1 MKTKMHNGS
10 RLLSLLLA
18 VVLVFTL
25 TVPALAAEKPQ
36 DMNLRIA
43 VMSDLHYLSPD
54 MIADTEDFEHAFNS
68 DRKLLKESSSV
79 LHEMLER
86 VRADKPDILLV
97 SGDLTKDGEQEC
109 HAALAKQLQQLQQD
123 VPGLKI
129 YVINGNHD
137 IRNYNAKNFNTADGK
152 AVPATRTHPEDFKR
166 IYDFVY
172 SDPTVI
178 ATFTPAA
185 GNEAGSL
192 SYVARPVEGLTVIA
206 MDTCRYSSDNT
217 SNGDDEH
224 ETSGAISADLEK
236 WVIEQTAAAK
246 ARGDLVIGLEHHGLV
261 PHFDVEPTILPMYLV
276 NGYERIAQEYADAG
290 MSAVFTGHM
299 HAVDIAAMTTKAGN
313 TFYDIETGSALTY
326 PCPIRFVD
334 LRRSTVGG
342 ETNTYMSVSTK
353 THIGPINYTD
363 PATGVAYVID
373 DLTEYAR
380 EFGFSTAMLKTVAGD
395 FVKSFFGKYLP
406 NDTWPVTKI
415 IENIDKII
423 EDVASIPVAE
433 GNNLLDFANW
443 IYRCNLAGED
453 DGNYPAWVQSGID
466 QLKSGAL
473 LDQVLDIVAK
483 DAFGRGSVLF
493 TKFQGLFTKYL
504 KSQLNDLLVKIVV
517 SMSVDNNCPDDN
529 DKTILLEGSNAQVR
543 LLPVT
548 GSSAATTQAYVQGDT
563 ATVFLTSRQLR
574 AATGAQSGVA
584 VTVDATDPAVGTV
597 VLAGRSIANACDAGA
612 AALQV
617 KFRSGTVTLDARAL
631 AALDLHKDV
640 AVSLASGASLNAAQQ
655 RALGSQAAAA
665 TLANASVLVDGA
677 AASCPAGSVRAA
689 VAVNAAND
697 LTAWSLADDGSIS
710 AVGGVYDAGQ
720 QTYAFDVVNGV
731 TAIARFPFTD
741 VVAGTWYYGAAA
753 YAYNNGLFAGMTPT
767 TFAPNATMTR
777 AMLVSVLW
785 RLAGAP
791 APKAPNTFV
800 DVPDGAWYTDA
811 VTWAAENGV
820 VSGIGGS
827 RFDPSG
833 FVTREQTAEI
843 LYNYAH
849 SKGYDVSARA
859 DLTAFPD
866 AASVSGWAEEALSWA
881 NAAGLINGTVRDG
894 QTILDPQGRRKKSR
908 TQPATAIIGSG
919 RTYKGFLIK
928 SAAPAWAVSAQT
940 TRRQYRS

>member
-25 TVPALAAEKPQ
+25 TVPALAADKPQ

-79 LHEMLER
+79 LREMLER

-137 IRNYNAKNFNTADGK
+137 IRNYNAKNFNTPDGK
-152 AVPATRTHPEDFKR
+152 AVPATRTEPEDFKR

-178 ATFTPAA
+178 ATFTPAEGNKA
-185 GNEAGSL
+185 GGL

-261 PHFDVEPTILPMYLV
+261 PHFDVQPTILPMYLV

-380 EFGFSTAMLKTVAGD
+380 KFGFTTDMLKTVAGD

-415 IENIDKII
+415 VANIDQII
-423 EDVASIPVAE
+423 DDVAAVPIAE

-655 RALGSQAAAA
+655 RALGSQAATA

-689 VAVNAAND
+689 VAVNAADD

-710 AVGGVYDAGQ
+710 AVGGAYDAGQ

-785 RLAGAP
+785 RLAGEP

-866 AASVSGWAEEALSWA
+866 AGSVSGWAENALSWA

-894 QTILDPQGRRKKSR
+894 QTILDPQGSASR
-908 TQPATAIIGSG
+908 
-919 RTYKGFLIK
+919 
-928 SAAPAWAVSAQT
+928 AQVAMILMN
-940 TRRQYRS
+940 YVEHVVNA

>member
-43 VMSDLHYLSPD
+43 VMSDLHYFSPD
-54 MIADTEDFEHAFNS
+54 MIANTADFEHALNS
-68 DRKLLKESSSV
+68 DRKLLKESSAI
-79 LHEMLER
+79 LNEMLEQ

-123 VPGLKI
+123 IPGLKI

-152 AVPATRTHPEDFKR
+152 AVRATRTEPEDFKQ

-178 ATFTPAA
+178 ATFTPAEGNKA
-185 GNEAGSL
+185 GGL

-276 NGYERIAQEYADAG
+276 NDYERIAQEYADAG

-299 HAVDIAAMTTKAGN
+299 HAIDIAAMTTKAGN

-326 PCPIRFVD
+326 PCPVRFVD

-342 ETNTYMSVSTK
+342 ETSTYMSVSTK
-353 THIGPINYTD
+353 THVGPINYTD
-363 PATGVAYVID
+363 PTTGVAYVID

-380 EFGFSTAMLKTVAGD
+380 EFGFSTDMLKTVAGD

-415 IENIDKII
+415 VANIDQII
-423 EDVASIPVAE
+423 DDVAAVPIAD
-433 GNNLLDFANW
+433 GKDLLDFANW
-443 IYRCNLAGED
+443 IYQCNLAGED
-453 DGNYPAWVQSGID
+453 DGNYPAWVQSGVD

-655 RALGSQAAAA
+655 RALGSQAATA

-677 AASCPAGSVRAA
+677 AASCPVGSVRAA
-689 VAVNAAND
+689 VAVNAADD

-710 AVGGVYDAGQ
+710 AVGGAYDAGQ

-785 RLAGAP
+785 RLAGEP

-866 AASVSGWAEEALSWA
+866 AASVSGWAKNALSWA

-894 QTILDPQGRRKKSR
+894 QTILDPQGSASR
-908 TQPATAIIGSG
+908 
-919 RTYKGFLIK
+919 
-928 SAAPAWAVSAQT
+928 AQVAMILMN
-940 TRRQYRS
+940 YVEHVVNA

>member
-1 MKTKMHNGS
+1 MKTRMHNGS

-25 TVPALAAEKPQ
+25 TVPALAADKPQ

-54 MIADTEDFEHAFNS
+54 MIADTADFEHALNS
-68 DRKLLKESSSV
+68 DRKLLKESSAI
-79 LHEMLER
+79 LYEKFEQ

-152 AVPATRTHPEDFKR
+152 AVPATRTEPEDFKR

-172 SDPTVI
+172 SDPTVL
-178 ATFTPAA
+178 ATFTPAEGNKA
-185 GNEAGSL
+185 GGL

-236 WVIEQTAAAK
+236 WVIEQTTAAK

-261 PHFDVEPTILPMYLV
+261 PHFDVQPTILPMYLV

-290 MSAVFTGHM
+290 MSVVFTGHM

-326 PCPIRFVD
+326 PCPVRFVD

-353 THIGPINYTD
+353 THIGPIHYTD

-380 EFGFSTAMLKTVAGD
+380 EFGFTTAMLKTVAGD

-415 IENIDKII
+415 VANIDQII
-423 EDVASIPVAE
+423 DDVAAVPIAE

-548 GSSAATTQAYVQGDT
+548 GSNAATTQAYVQGDT

-689 VAVNAAND
+689 VAVNAADD
-697 LTAWSLADDGSIS
+697 LTAWSLVDDGSIS
-710 AVGGVYDAGQ
+710 AVSGAYDAGQ

-894 QTILDPQGRRKKSR
+894 QTILDPQGSASR
-908 TQPATAIIGSG
+908 
-919 RTYKGFLIK
+919 
-928 SAAPAWAVSAQT
+928 AQVAMILMN
-940 TRRQYRS
+940 YVEHVVNA

>member
-152 AVPATRTHPEDFKR
+152 AVPATRTEPEDFKR

-172 SDPTVI
+172 SDPTVL
-178 ATFTPAA
+178 ATFTPAEGNKA
-185 GNEAGSL
+185 GGL

-261 PHFDVEPTILPMYLV
+261 PHFDVQPTILPMYLV

-290 MSAVFTGHM
+290 MSVVFTGHM

-326 PCPIRFVD
+326 PCPVRFVD

-353 THIGPINYTD
+353 THIGPIHYTD

-380 EFGFSTAMLKTVAGD
+380 EFGFTTAMLKTVAGD

-415 IENIDKII
+415 IANIDQII
-423 EDVASIPVAE
+423 DDVAAIPIAE

-453 DGNYPAWVQSGID
+453 DGNYPAWVQSGVD

-689 VAVNAAND
+689 VAVNAADD

-710 AVGGVYDAGQ
+710 AVGGAYDAGQ

-894 QTILDPQGRRKKSR
+894 QTILDPQGSASR
-908 TQPATAIIGSG
+908 
-919 RTYKGFLIK
+919 
-928 SAAPAWAVSAQT
+928 AQVAMILMN
-940 TRRQYRS
+940 YVEHVVNA

>member
-137 IRNYNAKNFNTADGK
+137 IRNYNAKNFNTPDGK

-276 NGYERIAQEYADAG
+276 NDYERIAQEYADAG
-290 MSAVFTGHM
+290 MSVVFTGHM
-299 HAVDIAAMTTKAGN
+299 HAIDIAAMTTKAGN

-380 EFGFSTAMLKTVAGD
+380 KFGFSTAMLKTVAGD
-395 FVKSFFGKYLP
+395 FIKSFFGKYLP

-415 IENIDKII
+415 VANIDQII
-423 EDVASIPVAE
+423 DDVAAVPIAD
-433 GNNLLDFANW
+433 GKDLLDFANW
-443 IYRCNLAGED
+443 IYQCNLAGED
-453 DGNYPAWVQSGID
+453 DGNYPAWVQSGVD

-655 RALGSQAAAA
+655 RALGSQAATA

-689 VAVNAAND
+689 VAVNAADD

-710 AVGGVYDAGQ
+710 AVGGAYDAGQ

-785 RLAGAP
+785 RLAGEP

-866 AASVSGWAEEALSWA
+866 AGSVSGWAEEALSWA

-894 QTILDPQGRRKKSR
+894 QTILDPQGSASR
-908 TQPATAIIGSG
+908 
-919 RTYKGFLIK
+919 
-928 SAAPAWAVSAQT
+928 AQVAMILMN
-940 TRRQYRS
+940 YVEHVVNA

>member
-123 VPGLKI
+123 IPGLKI

-137 IRNYNAKNFNTADGK
+137 IRNYNAKNFNTPDGK

-185 GNEAGSL
+185 GNEAGGL
-192 SYVARPVEGLTVIA
+192 SYVARPVEGLTIIA
-206 MDTCRYSSDNT
+206 MDTCRYSKENT
-217 SNGDDEH
+217 SNGTDEH

-246 ARGDLVIGLEHHGLV
+246 ARGDLVVGLEHHGLV

-290 MSAVFTGHM
+290 MSVVFTGHM

-353 THIGPINYTD
+353 THAGPINYTD
-363 PATGVAYVID
+363 PTTGTAHVID

-380 EFGFSTAMLKTVAGD
+380 EFGFSTDMLKTVAGD

-415 IENIDKII
+415 VANIDQII
-423 EDVASIPVAE
+423 DDVAAVPIAD
-433 GNNLLDFANW
+433 GKDLLDFANW
-443 IYRCNLAGED
+443 IYQCNLAGED
-453 DGNYPAWVQSGID
+453 DGNYPAWVQSGVD

-631 AALDLHKDV
+631 AALDLHRDV

-689 VAVNAAND
+689 VAVNAADD

-710 AVGGVYDAGQ
+710 AVSGAYDAGQ

-894 QTILDPQGRRKKSR
+894 QTILDPQGSASR
-908 TQPATAIIGSG
+908 
-919 RTYKGFLIK
+919 
-928 SAAPAWAVSAQT
+928 AQVAMILMN
-940 TRRQYRS
+940 YVEHVVNA

>member
-79 LHEMLER
+79 LREMLER

-123 VPGLKI
+123 IPGLKI

-137 IRNYNAKNFNTADGK
+137 IRNYNAKNFNTPDGK

-192 SYVARPVEGLTVIA
+192 SYVARPVEGLTIVA
-206 MDTCRYSSDNT
+206 MDTCRYSKENT
-217 SNGDDEH
+217 SNGTDEH

-380 EFGFSTAMLKTVAGD
+380 EFGFTTAMLKTVAGD
-395 FVKSFFGKYLP
+395 FIKSFFGKYLP

-415 IENIDKII
+415 VANIDQII
-423 EDVASIPVAE
+423 DDVAAVPIAE

-453 DGNYPAWVQSGID
+453 DGNYPAWVQSGMD
-466 QLKSGAL
+466 QLRSGAL

-689 VAVNAAND
+689 VAVNAADD
-697 LTAWSLADDGSIS
+697 LTAWSLADDGSVS
-710 AVGGVYDAGQ
+710 AVGGTYDAGQ

-894 QTILDPQGRRKKSR
+894 QTILDPQGSASR
-908 TQPATAIIGSG
+908 
-919 RTYKGFLIK
+919 
-928 SAAPAWAVSAQT
+928 AQVAMILMN
-940 TRRQYRS
+940 YVEHVVNA

>member
-18 VVLVFTL
+18 VVLVLTL

-79 LHEMLER
+79 LREMLER

-123 VPGLKI
+123 IPGLKI

-137 IRNYNAKNFNTADGK
+137 IRNYNAKNFNTPDGK

-192 SYVARPVEGLTVIA
+192 SYVARPVEGLTIVA
-206 MDTCRYSSDNT
+206 MDTCRYSKENT
-217 SNGDDEH
+217 SNGTDEH

-415 IENIDKII
+415 VANIDQII
-423 EDVASIPVAE
+423 DDVAAVPIAE

-453 DGNYPAWVQSGID
+453 DGNYPAWVQSGMD
-466 QLKSGAL
+466 QLRSGAL

-483 DAFGRGSVLF
+483 DAFGRSSVLF

-504 KSQLNDLLVKIVV
+504 KGQLNDLLVKIVV

-574 AATGAQSGVA
+574 TATGAQSGVA

-665 TLANASVLVDGA
+665 TLANTSVLVDGA

-689 VAVNAAND
+689 VAVNAADD

-710 AVGGVYDAGQ
+710 AVSGAYDAGQ

-894 QTILDPQGRRKKSR
+894 QTILDPQGSASR
-908 TQPATAIIGSG
+908 
-919 RTYKGFLIK
+919 
-928 SAAPAWAVSAQT
+928 AQVAMILMN
-940 TRRQYRS
+940 YVEHVVNA

>member
-1 MKTKMHNGS
+1 MNHSKRIGS

-18 VVLVFTL
+18 VALVLAL
-25 TVPALAAEKPQ
+25 SVPAFAAQ
-36 DMNLRIA
+36 DSRSGADTGTLKIA
-43 VMSDLHYLSPD
+43 VMSDDHYLSPS
-54 MIADTEDFEHAFNS
+54 MIRDTADYTTALNS
-68 DRKLLKESSSV
+68 DRKMFAESDAI
-79 LHEMLER
+79 LRTMLDA
-86 VRADKPDILLV
+86 VRQDKPDVLLI

-109 HAALAKQLQQLQQD
+109 HKALAKALQQLQRD
-123 VPGLKI
+123 VPGLKV

-137 IRNYNAKNFNTADGK
+137 IRNADALNFNTADGK
-152 AVPATRTHPEDFKR
+152 AVPATRTEPEDFKR
-166 IYDFVY
+166 IYDFIY

-178 ATFTPAA
+178 ATYTPPA
-185 GNEAGSL
+185 GKEAGGL
-192 SYVARPVEGLTVIA
+192 SYVARPADGYTLIA
-206 MDTCRYSSDNT
+206 IDTGRYSADNT
-217 SNGDDEH
+217 SNGKNEH
-224 ETSGAISADLEK
+224 ETSGAISADLEQ
-236 WVIEQTAAAK
+236 WVIAQIKAAK
-246 ARGDLVIGLEHHGLV
+246 ARGDVVLGMQHHGLIA
-261 PHFDVEPTILPMYLV
+261 HFDVQPTILPMYLV
-276 NGYERIAQEYADAG
+276 NNYERLTQEYADAG
-290 MSAVFTGHM
+290 MSVMFTGHS
-299 HAVDIAAMTTKAGN
+299 HAVDIASATTAAGN
-313 TFYDIETGSALTY
+313 TIYDIETGSGLTY
-326 PCPIRFVD
+326 PSPLRFVE
-334 LRRSTVGG
+334 LRRSADATV
-342 ETNTYMSVSTK
+342 VSTGVR
-353 THIGPINYTD
+353 THFGPIHYTD
-363 PATGVAYVID
+363 PLTGTAKTID
-373 DLTEYAR
+373 DLTEYGRAH
-380 EFGFSTAMLKTVAGD
+380 GFTTDMLKTVAGS
-395 FVKSFFGKYLP
+395 FVKSFFGKFLP

-415 IENIDKII
+415 IANIDQII
-423 EDVASIPVAE
+423 DDVAAVPIAD

-443 IYRCNLAGED
+443 IYQCNLAGED
-453 DGNYPAWVQSGID
+453 DGNYPAWVQSGVD

-473 LDQVLDIVAK
+473 LDQVLDIVAR
-483 DAFGRGSVLF
+483 DTFGCGSVLF
-493 TKFQGLFTKYL
+493 TKFQGLFTRYL

-517 SMSVDNNCPDDN
+517 SMSVDNNCADDN
-529 DKTILLEGSNAQVR
+529 DMTFLIANSGDAQIR
-543 LLPVT
+543 LLPVS
-548 GSSAATTQAYVQGDT
+548 GSSAATTQAYVQGST

-574 AATGAQSGVA
+574 AATDAQFDA
-584 VTVDATDPAVGTV
+584 TVTINATDPAADTV
-597 VLAGRSIANACDAGA
+597 ILSGRSIINARNAGV

-640 AVSLASGASLNAAQQ
+640 AVSLTGASLNAAQQ
-655 RALGSQAAAA
+655 RALGTQAGSAV
-665 TLANASVLVDGA
+665 LANASVLVDGA

-689 VAVNAAND
+689 VAVNAADD

-710 AVGGVYDAGQ
+710 AVGGAYDAGQ

-785 RLAGAP
+785 RLAGEP

-859 DLTAFPD
+859 DLTVFPD
-866 AASVSGWAEEALSWA
+866 AGSVSGWAEKALSWA

-894 QTILDPQGRRKKSR
+894 QTILDPQGSASR
-908 TQPATAIIGSG
+908 
-919 RTYKGFLIK
+919 
-928 SAAPAWAVSAQT
+928 AQVAMILMN
-940 TRRQYRS
+940 YVEHVVNA

>member
-123 VPGLKI
+123 IPGLKI

-137 IRNYNAKNFNTADGK
+137 IRNYNAKNFNTPDGK

-290 MSAVFTGHM
+290 MSVVFTGHM

-353 THIGPINYTD
+353 THIGPIHYTD

-380 EFGFSTAMLKTVAGD
+380 EFGFTTAMLKTVAGD

-415 IENIDKII
+415 IANIDQII
-423 EDVASIPVAE
+423 DDVAAVPIAE

-866 AASVSGWAEEALSWA
+866 AGSVSGWAEEALSWA

-894 QTILDPQGRRKKSR
+894 QTILDPQGSASR
-908 TQPATAIIGSG
+908 
-919 RTYKGFLIK
+919 
-928 SAAPAWAVSAQT
+928 AQVAMILMN
-940 TRRQYRS
+940 YVEHVVNA

>member
-68 DRKLLKESSSV
+68 DRKLLKESSSI
-79 LHEMLER
+79 LREMLER

-123 VPGLKI
+123 FPGLKI

-152 AVPATRTHPEDFKR
+152 AVPATRTEPEDFKQ

-178 ATFTPAA
+178 ATFTPAEGNKA
-185 GNEAGSL
+185 GGL

-261 PHFDVEPTILPMYLV
+261 PHFDVQPTILPMYLV

-290 MSAVFTGHM
+290 MSVVFTGHM
-299 HAVDIAAMTTKAGN
+299 HAVDIAAMTTDAGN
-313 TFYDIETGSALTY
+313 TLYDIETGSALTY

-342 ETNTYMSVSTK
+342 ETSTYMSVSTK
-353 THIGPINYTD
+353 THIGPIHYTD

-380 EFGFSTAMLKTVAGD
+380 EFGFTTDMLKTVAGD

-415 IENIDKII
+415 IANIDQII
-423 EDVASIPVAE
+423 DDVAAVPIAE

-453 DGNYPAWVQSGID
+453 DGNYPAWVQSGVD

-689 VAVNAAND
+689 VAVNAADD

-710 AVGGVYDAGQ
+710 AVGGAYDAGQ

-741 VVAGTWYYGAAA
+741 VAAGTWYYGAAA

-866 AASVSGWAEEALSWA
+866 AASVSGWAEKALSWA

-894 QTILDPQGRRKKSR
+894 QTILDPQGSASR
-908 TQPATAIIGSG
+908 
-919 RTYKGFLIK
+919 
-928 SAAPAWAVSAQT
+928 AQVAMILMN
-940 TRRQYRS
+940 YVEHVVNA

>member
-79 LHEMLER
+79 LREMLER

-123 VPGLKI
+123 IPGLKI

-137 IRNYNAKNFNTADGK
+137 IRNYNAKNFNTPDGK

-192 SYVARPVEGLTVIA
+192 SYVARPVEGLTIVA
-206 MDTCRYSSDNT
+206 MDTCRYSKENT
-217 SNGDDEH
+217 SNGTDEH

-415 IENIDKII
+415 IANIDQII
-423 EDVASIPVAE
+423 DDVAAVPIAE

-453 DGNYPAWVQSGID
+453 DGNYPAWVQSGMD
-466 QLKSGAL
+466 QLRSGAL

-483 DAFGRGSVLF
+483 DAFGRSSVLF

-548 GSSAATTQAYVQGDT
+548 GSNAATTQAYVQGDT

-689 VAVNAAND
+689 VAVNAADD

-710 AVGGVYDAGQ
+710 AVGGAYDAGQ

-894 QTILDPQGRRKKSR
+894 QTILDPQGSASR
-908 TQPATAIIGSG
+908 
-919 RTYKGFLIK
+919 
-928 SAAPAWAVSAQT
+928 AQVAMILMN
-940 TRRQYRS
+940 YVEHVVNA

>member
-152 AVPATRTHPEDFKR
+152 AVPATRTEPEDFKR

-172 SDPTVI
+172 SDPTVL
-178 ATFTPAA
+178 ATFTPAEGNKA
-185 GNEAGSL
+185 GGL
-192 SYVARPVEGLTVIA
+192 SYVAQPVEGLTVIA

-261 PHFDVEPTILPMYLV
+261 PHFDVQPTILPMYLV

-290 MSAVFTGHM
+290 MSVVFTGHM

-326 PCPIRFVD
+326 PCPVRFVD

-353 THIGPINYTD
+353 THIGPIHYTD

-380 EFGFSTAMLKTVAGD
+380 EFGFTTAMLKTVAGD
-395 FVKSFFGKYLP
+395 FIKSFFGKYLP

-415 IENIDKII
+415 VANIDQII
-423 EDVASIPVAE
+423 DDVAAVPIAE

-597 VLAGRSIANACDAGA
+597 ILAGRSIANACDAGA

-689 VAVNAAND
+689 VAVNAADD

-710 AVGGVYDAGQ
+710 AVGGAYDAGQ

-833 FVTREQTAEI
+833 YVTREQTAEI

-866 AASVSGWAEEALSWA
+866 AGSVSGWAEEALSWA

-894 QTILDPQGRRKKSR
+894 QTILDPQGSASR
-908 TQPATAIIGSG
+908 
-919 RTYKGFLIK
+919 
-928 SAAPAWAVSAQT
+928 AQVAMILMN
-940 TRRQYRS
+940 YVEHVVNA

>member
-152 AVPATRTHPEDFKR
+152 AVPATRTEPEDFKR

-172 SDPTVI
+172 SDPTVL
-178 ATFTPAA
+178 ATFTPAEGNKA
-185 GNEAGSL
+185 GGL

-261 PHFDVEPTILPMYLV
+261 PHFDVQPTILPMYLV

-290 MSAVFTGHM
+290 MSVVFTGHM

-326 PCPIRFVD
+326 PCPVRFVD

-353 THIGPINYTD
+353 THIGPIHYTD

-380 EFGFSTAMLKTVAGD
+380 EFGFTTAMLKTVAGD

-415 IENIDKII
+415 VANIDQII
-423 EDVASIPVAE
+423 DDVAAVPIAE

-548 GSSAATTQAYVQGDT
+548 GSNAATTQAYVQGDT

-574 AATGAQSGVA
+574 ATTGAQSGVA

-655 RALGSQAAAA
+655 RALGSQVAAA
-665 TLANASVLVDGA
+665 TLARASVTVDGA

-689 VAVNAAND
+689 VAVNAADD

-710 AVGGVYDAGQ
+710 AVGGAYDAGQ

-894 QTILDPQGRRKKSR
+894 QTILDPQGSASR
-908 TQPATAIIGSG
+908 
-919 RTYKGFLIK
+919 
-928 SAAPAWAVSAQT
+928 AQVAMILMN
-940 TRRQYRS
+940 YVEHVVNA

>member
-152 AVPATRTHPEDFKR
+152 AVPATRTEPEDFKQ

-178 ATFTPAA
+178 ATFTPAEGNKA
-185 GNEAGSL
+185 GGL
-192 SYVARPVEGLTVIA
+192 SYVARPVEGLTIVA
-206 MDTCRYSSDNT
+206 MDTCRYSKENT
-217 SNGDDEH
+217 SNGTDEH

-453 DGNYPAWVQSGID
+453 DGNYPAWVQSGMD
-466 QLKSGAL
+466 QLRSGAL

-483 DAFGRGSVLF
+483 DAFGRGSVLL

-597 VLAGRSIANACDAGA
+597 VLAGRSIANAREAGVA
-612 AALQV
+612 TLQV
-617 KFRSGTVTLDARAL
+617 KFKSGTVALNASAL

-655 RALGSQAAAA
+655 RALGSQAATA

-689 VAVNAAND
+689 VAVNAADD

-710 AVGGVYDAGQ
+710 AVGGTYDAGQ

-894 QTILDPQGRRKKSR
+894 QTILDPQGSASR
-908 TQPATAIIGSG
+908 
-919 RTYKGFLIK
+919 
-928 SAAPAWAVSAQT
+928 AQVAMILMN
-940 TRRQYRS
+940 YVEHVVNA

>member
-152 AVPATRTHPEDFKR
+152 AVPATRTEPEDFKQ

-178 ATFTPAA
+178 ATFTPAEGNKA
-185 GNEAGSL
+185 GGL

-261 PHFDVEPTILPMYLV
+261 PHFDVQPTILPMYLV

-290 MSAVFTGHM
+290 MSVVFTGHM

-326 PCPIRFVD
+326 PCPVRFVD

-353 THIGPINYTD
+353 THIGPIHYTD

-380 EFGFSTAMLKTVAGD
+380 EFGFTTDMLKTVAGD

-415 IENIDKII
+415 IANIDQII
-423 EDVASIPVAE
+423 DDVAAVPIAE

-473 LDQVLDIVAK
+473 LDQVLDIVAR

-655 RALGSQAAAA
+655 RALGTQAATA

-689 VAVNAAND
+689 VAVNAADD

-710 AVGGVYDAGQ
+710 AVGGAYDAGQ

-866 AASVSGWAEEALSWA
+866 AGSVSGWAEKALSWA

-894 QTILDPQGRRKKSR
+894 QTILDPQGSASR
-908 TQPATAIIGSG
+908 
-919 RTYKGFLIK
+919 
-928 SAAPAWAVSAQT
+928 AQVAMILMN
-940 TRRQYRS
+940 YVEHVVNA

>member
-1 MKTKMHNGS
+1 MNHSKRIGS

-18 VVLVFTL
+18 VALVLAL
-25 TVPALAAEKPQ
+25 SVPAFAAQ
-36 DMNLRIA
+36 DSHSGADTGTLKIA
-43 VMSDLHYLSPD
+43 VMSDDHYLSPS
-54 MIADTEDFEHAFNS
+54 MIRDTADYTTALNS
-68 DRKLLKESSSV
+68 DRKMFAESDAI
-79 LHEMLER
+79 LRTMLDA
-86 VRADKPDILLV
+86 VRQDKPDVLLI

-109 HAALAKQLQQLQQD
+109 HKALAKALQQLQRD
-123 VPGLKI
+123 VPGLKV

-137 IRNYNAKNFNTADGK
+137 IRNADALNFNTADGK
-152 AVPATRTHPEDFKR
+152 AVPATRTDPEDFKR
-166 IYDFVY
+166 IYDFIY

-178 ATFTPAA
+178 ATYTPPA
-185 GNEAGSL
+185 GKEAGGL
-192 SYVARPVEGLTVIA
+192 SYVARPADGYTLVVI
-206 MDTCRYSSDNT
+206 DTGRYSSDNT
-217 SNGDDEH
+217 STGKNEH
-224 ETSGAISADLEK
+224 ETSGAISADLEQ
-236 WVIEQTAAAK
+236 WVIDQIKAAK
-246 ARGDLVIGLEHHGLV
+246 ARGDVVLGMQHHGLV
-261 PHFDVEPTILPMYLV
+261 AHFDVQPTILPMYLV
-276 NGYERIAQEYADAG
+276 NDYERLSQEYADAG
-290 MSAVFTGHM
+290 MSVMFTGHS
-299 HAVDIAAMTTKAGN
+299 HAVDIASATTVAGN
-313 TFYDIETGSALTY
+313 TIYDIETGSGLTY
-326 PCPIRFVD
+326 PSPLRFVE
-334 LRRSTVGG
+334 LGRSADATV
-342 ETNTYMSVSTK
+342 VSTGVR
-353 THIGPINYTD
+353 THFGPIHYTD
-363 PATGVAYVID
+363 PLTGTAKTID
-373 DLTEYAR
+373 DLTEYGRAH
-380 EFGFSTAMLKTVAGD
+380 GFTTDMLKTVAGS
-395 FVKSFFGKYLP
+395 FVKSFFGKFLP

-415 IENIDKII
+415 IANIDQII
-423 EDVASIPVAE
+423 DDVAAVPIAE

-443 IYRCNLAGED
+443 IYQCNLAGED
-453 DGNYPAWVQSGID
+453 DGNYPAWVQSGVD

-473 LDQVLDIVAK
+473 LDQVLDIVAR
-483 DAFGRGSVLF
+483 DTFGCGSVLF
-493 TKFQGLFTKYL
+493 TKFQGLFTRYL

-517 SMSVDNNCPDDN
+517 SMSVDNNCADDN
-529 DKTILLEGSNAQVR
+529 DMTFLIANSGDAQIR
-543 LLPVT
+543 LLPVS
-548 GSSAATTQAYVQGDT
+548 GSSAATTQAYVQGST

-574 AATGAQSGVA
+574 AATDAQFDA
-584 VTVDATDPAVGTV
+584 TVTINATDPAADTV
-597 VLAGRSIANACDAGA
+597 ILSGRSIINARNAGV

-640 AVSLASGASLNAAQQ
+640 AVSLTGASLNAAQQ
-655 RALGSQAAAA
+655 RALGTQAGSAV
-665 TLANASVLVDGA
+665 LANASVLVDGA

-689 VAVNAAND
+689 VAVNAADD

-710 AVGGVYDAGQ
+710 TVGGAYDAGQ

-866 AASVSGWAEEALSWA
+866 AGSVSGWAENALSWA

-894 QTILDPQGRRKKSR
+894 QTILDPQGSASR
-908 TQPATAIIGSG
+908 
-919 RTYKGFLIK
+919 
-928 SAAPAWAVSAQT
+928 AQVAMILMN
-940 TRRQYRS
+940 YVEHVVNA

>member
-137 IRNYNAKNFNTADGK
+137 IRNADALNFNTADGK
-152 AVPATRTHPEDFKR
+152 AVPATRTDPEDFKR
-166 IYDFVY
+166 IYDFIY

-178 ATFTPAA
+178 ATFTPAEGNKA
-185 GNEAGSL
+185 GGL
-192 SYVARPVEGLTVIA
+192 SYVARPVEGLTIIA

-261 PHFDVEPTILPMYLV
+261 PHFDVQPTILPMYLV
-276 NGYERIAQEYADAG
+276 NDYERLSQEYADAG
-290 MSAVFTGHM
+290 MSVMFTGHS
-299 HAVDIAAMTTKAGN
+299 HAVDIASATTVAGN
-313 TFYDIETGSALTY
+313 TIYDIETGSGLTY
-326 PCPIRFVD
+326 PSPLRFVE
-334 LRRSTVGG
+334 LRRSADATV
-342 ETNTYMSVSTK
+342 VSTGVR
-353 THIGPINYTD
+353 THFGPIHYTD
-363 PATGVAYVID
+363 PLTGTAKTID
-373 DLTEYAR
+373 DLTEYGRAH
-380 EFGFSTAMLKTVAGD
+380 GFTTDMLKTVAGS
-395 FVKSFFGKYLP
+395 FVKSFFGKFLP

-415 IENIDKII
+415 IANIDQII
-423 EDVASIPVAE
+423 DDVAAVPIAE

-443 IYRCNLAGED
+443 IYQCNLAGED
-453 DGNYPAWVQSGID
+453 DGNYPAWVQSGVD

-493 TKFQGLFTKYL
+493 TKFQGLFTRYL

-548 GSSAATTQAYVQGDT
+548 GSNAATTQAYVQGDT

-640 AVSLASGASLNAAQQ
+640 AVSLTGASLNAAQQ
-655 RALGSQAAAA
+655 RALGTQAGSAV
-665 TLANASVLVDGA
+665 LANASVLVDGA

-689 VAVNAAND
+689 VAVNAADD

-710 AVGGVYDAGQ
+710 AVSGAYDAGQ

-785 RLAGAP
+785 RLAGEP

-866 AASVSGWAEEALSWA
+866 AGSVSGWAEEALAWA

-894 QTILDPQGRRKKSR
+894 QTILDPQGSASR
-908 TQPATAIIGSG
+908 
-919 RTYKGFLIK
+919 
-928 SAAPAWAVSAQT
+928 AQVAMILMN
-940 TRRQYRS
+940 YVEHVVNA

>member
-1 MKTKMHNGS
+1 MNHSKRIGS

-18 VVLVFTL
+18 VALVLAL
-25 TVPALAAEKPQ
+25 SVPAFAAQ
-36 DMNLRIA
+36 DSHSGADTGTLKIA
-43 VMSDLHYLSPD
+43 VMSDDHYLSPS
-54 MIADTEDFEHAFNS
+54 MIRDTADYTTALNS
-68 DRKLLKESSSV
+68 DRKMFAESDAI
-79 LHEMLER
+79 LRTMLDA
-86 VRADKPDILLV
+86 VRQDKPDVLLI

-109 HAALAKQLQQLQQD
+109 HKALAKALQQLQRD
-123 VPGLKI
+123 VPGLKV

-137 IRNYNAKNFNTADGK
+137 IRNADALNFNTADGK
-152 AVPATRTHPEDFKR
+152 AVPATRTDPEDFKR
-166 IYDFVY
+166 IYDFIY

-178 ATFTPAA
+178 ATYTPPA
-185 GNEAGSL
+185 GKEAGGL
-192 SYVARPVEGLTVIA
+192 SYVARPADGYTLVVI
-206 MDTCRYSSDNT
+206 DTGRYSSDNT
-217 SNGDDEH
+217 STGKNEH
-224 ETSGAISADLEK
+224 ETSGAISADLEQ

-246 ARGDLVIGLEHHGLV
+246 ARGDVVLGMQHHGLV
-261 PHFDVEPTILPMYLV
+261 AHFDVQPTILPMYLV
-276 NGYERIAQEYADAG
+276 NDYERLSQEYADAG
-290 MSAVFTGHM
+290 MSVMFTGHS
-299 HAVDIAAMTTKAGN
+299 HAVDIASATTVAGN
-313 TFYDIETGSALTY
+313 TIYDIETGSGLTY
-326 PCPIRFVD
+326 PSPLRFVE
-334 LRRSTVGG
+334 LRRSADATV
-342 ETNTYMSVSTK
+342 VSTGVR
-353 THIGPINYTD
+353 THFGPIHYTD
-363 PATGVAYVID
+363 PLTGTAKTID
-373 DLTEYAR
+373 DLTEYGRAH
-380 EFGFSTAMLKTVAGD
+380 GFTTDMLKTVAGS
-395 FVKSFFGKYLP
+395 FVKSFFGKFLP

-415 IENIDKII
+415 IANIDQII
-423 EDVASIPVAE
+423 DDVAAVPIAE

-443 IYRCNLAGED
+443 IYQCNLAGED
-453 DGNYPAWVQSGID
+453 DGNYPAWVQSGVD

-473 LDQVLDIVAK
+473 LDQVLDIVAR
-483 DAFGRGSVLF
+483 DTFGCGSVLF
-493 TKFQGLFTKYL
+493 TKFQGLFTRYL

-517 SMSVDNNCPDDN
+517 SMSVDNNCADDN
-529 DKTILLEGSNAQVR
+529 DMTFLIANSGDAQIR
-543 LLPVT
+543 LLPVS
-548 GSSAATTQAYVQGDT
+548 GSSAATTQAYVQGST

-574 AATGAQSGVA
+574 AATDAQFDA
-584 VTVDATDPAVGTV
+584 TVTINATDPAADTV
-597 VLAGRSIANACDAGA
+597 ILSGRSIINARNAGV

-655 RALGSQAAAA
+655 RALGSQAATA

-689 VAVNAAND
+689 VAVNAADD

-710 AVGGVYDAGQ
+710 AVGGAYDAGQ

-785 RLAGAP
+785 RLAGEP

-894 QTILDPQGRRKKSR
+894 QTILDPQGSASR
-908 TQPATAIIGSG
+908 
-919 RTYKGFLIK
+919 
-928 SAAPAWAVSAQT
+928 AQVAMILMN
-940 TRRQYRS
+940 YVEHVVNA

>member
-152 AVPATRTHPEDFKR
+152 AVPATRTEPEDFKR

-172 SDPTVI
+172 SDPTVL
-178 ATFTPAA
+178 ATFTPAEGNKA
-185 GNEAGSL
+185 GGL

-261 PHFDVEPTILPMYLV
+261 PHFDVQPTILPMYLV

-290 MSAVFTGHM
+290 MSVVFTGHM

-326 PCPIRFVD
+326 PCPVRFVD

-353 THIGPINYTD
+353 THIGPIHYTD

-380 EFGFSTAMLKTVAGD
+380 EFGFTTAMLKTVAGD

-415 IENIDKII
+415 VANIDQII
-423 EDVASIPVAE
+423 DDVAAVPIAE

-631 AALDLHKDV
+631 AALDLHRDV

-689 VAVNAAND
+689 VAVNAADD

-710 AVGGVYDAGQ
+710 AVGGAYDAGQ

-866 AASVSGWAEEALSWA
+866 AGSVSGWAEEALSWA

-894 QTILDPQGRRKKSR
+894 QTILDPQGSASR
-908 TQPATAIIGSG
+908 
-919 RTYKGFLIK
+919 
-928 SAAPAWAVSAQT
+928 AQVAMILMN
-940 TRRQYRS
+940 YVEHVVNA

>member
-152 AVPATRTHPEDFKR
+152 AVPATRTEPEDFKQ

-178 ATFTPAA
+178 ATFTPAEGNKA
-185 GNEAGSL
+185 GGL

-261 PHFDVEPTILPMYLV
+261 PHFDVQPTILPMYLV

-290 MSAVFTGHM
+290 MSVVFTGHM

-326 PCPIRFVD
+326 PCPVRFVD

-353 THIGPINYTD
+353 THIGPIHYTD

-380 EFGFSTAMLKTVAGD
+380 EFGFTTAMLKTVAGD

-415 IENIDKII
+415 IANIDQII
-423 EDVASIPVAE
+423 DDVAAIPIAE

-677 AASCPAGSVRAA
+677 AASCPADSVRAA
-689 VAVNAAND
+689 VAVNAADD

-710 AVGGVYDAGQ
+710 AVGGAYDAGQ

-866 AASVSGWAEEALSWA
+866 AGSVSGWAEEALSWA

-894 QTILDPQGRRKKSR
+894 QTILDPQGSASR
-908 TQPATAIIGSG
+908 
-919 RTYKGFLIK
+919 
-928 SAAPAWAVSAQT
+928 AQVAMILMN
-940 TRRQYRS
+940 YVEHVVNA

>member
-152 AVPATRTHPEDFKR
+152 AVPATRTEPEDFKR

-172 SDPTVI
+172 SDPTVL
-178 ATFTPAA
+178 ATFTPAEGNKA
-185 GNEAGSL
+185 GGL

-261 PHFDVEPTILPMYLV
+261 PHFDVQPTILPMYLV

-290 MSAVFTGHM
+290 MSVVFTGHM

-326 PCPIRFVD
+326 PCPVRFVD

-353 THIGPINYTD
+353 THIGPIHYTD

-380 EFGFSTAMLKTVAGD
+380 EFGFTTAMLKTVAGD

-415 IENIDKII
+415 VANIDQII
-423 EDVASIPVAE
+423 DDVAAVPIAE

-453 DGNYPAWVQSGID
+453 DGNYPAWVQSGVD

-689 VAVNAAND
+689 VAVNAADD

-710 AVGGVYDAGQ
+710 AVGGAYDAGQ

-731 TAIARFPFTD
+731 TAIARFPCTD
-741 VVAGTWYYGAAA
+741 VVAGTGYYGAAA

-800 DVPDGAWYTDA
+800 DVPAGAWYTDA

-894 QTILDPQGRRKKSR
+894 QTILDPQGSASR
-908 TQPATAIIGSG
+908 
-919 RTYKGFLIK
+919 
-928 SAAPAWAVSAQT
+928 AQVAMILMN
-940 TRRQYRS
+940 YVEHVVNA

>member
-79 LHEMLER
+79 LREMLER

-123 VPGLKI
+123 IPGLKI

-137 IRNYNAKNFNTADGK
+137 IRNYNAKNFNTPDGK

-192 SYVARPVEGLTVIA
+192 SYVARPVEGLTIVA
-206 MDTCRYSSDNT
+206 MDTCRYSKENT
-217 SNGDDEH
+217 SNGTDEH

-415 IENIDKII
+415 VANIDKII
-423 EDVASIPVAE
+423 DDVAAVPIAE

-655 RALGSQAAAA
+655 RALGSQATTA

-689 VAVNAAND
+689 VAVNAADD

-710 AVGGVYDAGQ
+710 AVGGAYDAGQ

-894 QTILDPQGRRKKSR
+894 QTILDPQGSASR
-908 TQPATAIIGSG
+908 
-919 RTYKGFLIK
+919 
-928 SAAPAWAVSAQT
+928 AQVAMILMN
-940 TRRQYRS
+940 YVEHVVNA

>member
-10 RLLSLLLA
+10 RLLSLLLV

-152 AVPATRTHPEDFKR
+152 AVPATRTEPEDFKR

-178 ATFTPAA
+178 ATFTPAEGNKA
-185 GNEAGSL
+185 GGL

-261 PHFDVEPTILPMYLV
+261 PHFDVQPTILPMYLV

-290 MSAVFTGHM
+290 MSVVFTGHM

-326 PCPIRFVD
+326 PCPVRFVD

-353 THIGPINYTD
+353 THIGPIHYTD

-380 EFGFSTAMLKTVAGD
+380 KFGFTTDMLKTVAGD

-415 IENIDKII
+415 VANIDQII
-423 EDVASIPVAE
+423 DDVAAVPIAE

-689 VAVNAAND
+689 VAVNAADD

-710 AVGGVYDAGQ
+710 AVGGAYDAGQ

-866 AASVSGWAEEALSWA
+866 AASVSGWAEKALSWA

-894 QTILDPQGRRKKSR
+894 QTILDPQGSASR
-908 TQPATAIIGSG
+908 
-919 RTYKGFLIK
+919 
-928 SAAPAWAVSAQT
+928 AQVAMILMN
-940 TRRQYRS
+940 YVEHVVNA

>member
-152 AVPATRTHPEDFKR
+152 AVPATRTEPEDFKR

-172 SDPTVI
+172 SDPTVL
-178 ATFTPAA
+178 ATFTPAEGNKA
-185 GNEAGSL
+185 GGL
-192 SYVARPVEGLTVIA
+192 SYVAQPVEGLTVIA

-261 PHFDVEPTILPMYLV
+261 PHFDVQPTILPMYLV

-290 MSAVFTGHM
+290 MSVVFTGHM

-326 PCPIRFVD
+326 PCPVRFVD

-353 THIGPINYTD
+353 THIGPIHYTD

-380 EFGFSTAMLKTVAGD
+380 EFGFTTAMLKTVAGD
-395 FVKSFFGKYLP
+395 FIKSFFGKYLP

-415 IENIDKII
+415 VANIDQII
-423 EDVASIPVAE
+423 DDVAAVPIAE

-689 VAVNAAND
+689 VAVNAADD

-710 AVGGVYDAGQ
+710 AVSGAYDAGQ

-866 AASVSGWAEEALSWA
+866 AGSVSGWAEEALSWA

-894 QTILDPQGRRKKSR
+894 QTILDPQGSASR
-908 TQPATAIIGSG
+908 
-919 RTYKGFLIK
+919 
-928 SAAPAWAVSAQT
+928 AQVAMILMN
-940 TRRQYRS
+940 YVEHVVNA

>member
-123 VPGLKI
+123 IPGLKI

-137 IRNYNAKNFNTADGK
+137 IRNYNAKNFNTPDGK

-483 DAFGRGSVLF
+483 DAFGRGSVLL

-548 GSSAATTQAYVQGDT
+548 GSSATSTQAYVQDGT
-563 ATVFLTSRQLR
+563 STVFLSSRQLR
-574 AATGAQSGVA
+574 AATNAQSGA
-584 VTVDATDPAVGTV
+584 TVTVDATDPAASTV
-597 VLAGRSIANACDAGA
+597 VLAGHSIANARDAGA

-655 RALGSQAAAA
+655 RALGSQAATA

-689 VAVNAAND
+689 VAVNAADD

-710 AVGGVYDAGQ
+710 AVGGAYDAGQ

-866 AASVSGWAEEALSWA
+866 AGSVSGWAEEALSWA

-894 QTILDPQGRRKKSR
+894 QTILDPQGSASR
-908 TQPATAIIGSG
+908 
-919 RTYKGFLIK
+919 
-928 SAAPAWAVSAQT
+928 AQVAMILMN
-940 TRRQYRS
+940 YVEHVVNA

>member
-137 IRNYNAKNFNTADGK
+137 IRNYNAKNFNTPDGK
-152 AVPATRTHPEDFKR
+152 AVPATRTEPEDFKQ

-178 ATFTPAA
+178 ATFTPAEGNKA
-185 GNEAGSL
+185 GGL
-192 SYVARPVEGLTVIA
+192 SYVARPVEGLTIIA

-261 PHFDVEPTILPMYLV
+261 PHFDVQPTILPMYLV

-290 MSAVFTGHM
+290 MSVVFTGHM

-326 PCPIRFVD
+326 PCPVRFVD

-353 THIGPINYTD
+353 THIGPIHYTD

-380 EFGFSTAMLKTVAGD
+380 EFGFTTDMLKTVAGD

-415 IENIDKII
+415 VANIDQII
-423 EDVASIPVAE
+423 DDVAAIPIAE

-689 VAVNAAND
+689 VAVNAADD

-710 AVGGVYDAGQ
+710 AVGGAYDAGQ

-785 RLAGAP
+785 RLAGEP

-866 AASVSGWAEEALSWA
+866 AGSVSGWAEEALSWA

-894 QTILDPQGRRKKSR
+894 QTILDPQGSASR
-908 TQPATAIIGSG
+908 
-919 RTYKGFLIK
+919 
-928 SAAPAWAVSAQT
+928 AQVAMILMN
-940 TRRQYRS
+940 YVEHVVNA

>member
-152 AVPATRTHPEDFKR
+152 AVPATRTEPEDFKQ

-178 ATFTPAA
+178 ATFTPAEGNKA
-185 GNEAGSL
+185 GGL

-261 PHFDVEPTILPMYLV
+261 PHFDVQPTILPMYLV

-290 MSAVFTGHM
+290 MSVVFTGHM
-299 HAVDIAAMTTKAGN
+299 HAVDIAAMTTAAGN

-326 PCPIRFVD
+326 PCPVRFVD

-353 THIGPINYTD
+353 THIGPIHYTD

-380 EFGFSTAMLKTVAGD
+380 EFGFTTDMLKTVAGD

-415 IENIDKII
+415 IANIDQII
-423 EDVASIPVAE
+423 DDVAAIPIAE

-453 DGNYPAWVQSGID
+453 DGNYPAWVQSGVD

-574 AATGAQSGVA
+574 AATDAQSGVA

-655 RALGSQAAAA
+655 RALGTQAATA

-689 VAVNAAND
+689 VAVNAADD

-710 AVGGVYDAGQ
+710 AVGGAYDAGQ

-866 AASVSGWAEEALSWA
+866 AGSVSGWAEEALSWA

-894 QTILDPQGRRKKSR
+894 QTILDPQGSASR
-908 TQPATAIIGSG
+908 
-919 RTYKGFLIK
+919 
-928 SAAPAWAVSAQT
+928 AQVAMILMN
-940 TRRQYRS
+940 YVEHVVNA

>member
-123 VPGLKI
+123 IPGLKI

-152 AVPATRTHPEDFKR
+152 AVPATRTEPEDFKR

-172 SDPTVI
+172 SDPTVL
-178 ATFTPAA
+178 ATFTPAE
-185 GNEAGSL
+185 GNEAGGL

-326 PCPIRFVD
+326 PCPVRFVD

-353 THIGPINYTD
+353 THIGPIHYTD

-380 EFGFSTAMLKTVAGD
+380 EFGFTTAMLKTVAGD
-395 FVKSFFGKYLP
+395 FIKSFFGKYLP

-415 IENIDKII
+415 IANIDQII
-423 EDVASIPVAE
+423 DDVAAVPIAE

-453 DGNYPAWVQSGID
+453 DGNYPAWVQSGVD

-689 VAVNAAND
+689 VAVNAADD

-710 AVGGVYDAGQ
+710 AVGGAYDAGQ

-753 YAYNNGLFAGMTPT
+753 YACNNGLFAGMTPT

-866 AASVSGWAEEALSWA
+866 AGSVSGWAEEALSWA

-894 QTILDPQGRRKKSR
+894 QTILDPQGSASR
-908 TQPATAIIGSG
+908 
-919 RTYKGFLIK
+919 
-928 SAAPAWAVSAQT
+928 AQVAMILMN
-940 TRRQYRS
+940 YVEHVVNA

>member
-54 MIADTEDFEHAFNS
+54 MIADTADFEHALNS
-68 DRKLLKESSSV
+68 DRKLLKEGSSA
-79 LHEMLER
+79 LREMFEQ

-123 VPGLKI
+123 IPGLKI

-137 IRNYNAKNFNTADGK
+137 IRNYNAKNFNTPDGK

-185 GNEAGSL
+185 GNEAGGL
-192 SYVARPVEGLTVIA
+192 SYVARPVEGLTIIA
-206 MDTCRYSSDNT
+206 MDTCRYSKENT
-217 SNGDDEH
+217 SNGTDEH

-290 MSAVFTGHM
+290 MSVVFTGHM
-299 HAVDIAAMTTKAGN
+299 HAIDIAAMTTKAGN

-326 PCPIRFVD
+326 PCPVRFVD

-342 ETNTYMSVSTK
+342 ETSTYMSVSTK
-353 THIGPINYTD
+353 THAGPIHYTD
-363 PATGVAYVID
+363 PTTGTAHVID

-380 EFGFSTAMLKTVAGD
+380 EFGFSTDMLKTVAGD

-415 IENIDKII
+415 VANIDQII
-423 EDVASIPVAE
+423 DDVAAVPIAD
-433 GNNLLDFANW
+433 GKNLLDFANW
-443 IYRCNLAGED
+443 IYQCNLAGED
-453 DGNYPAWVQSGID
+453 DGNYPDWVQSGVD

-473 LDQVLDIVAK
+473 LDQVLDIVAR

-493 TKFQGLFTKYL
+493 TKFQGLFTRYL

-597 VLAGRSIANACDAGA
+597 VLAGRSIANARDAGA

-640 AVSLASGASLNAAQQ
+640 AVSLAGGASLNAAQQ

-689 VAVNAAND
+689 VAVNAADD

-710 AVGGVYDAGQ
+710 AVGGAYDAGQ

-849 SKGYDVSARA
+849 NKGYDVSARA

-894 QTILDPQGRRKKSR
+894 QTILDPQGSASR
-908 TQPATAIIGSG
+908 
-919 RTYKGFLIK
+919 
-928 SAAPAWAVSAQT
+928 AQVAMILMN
-940 TRRQYRS
+940 YVEHVVNA

>member
-152 AVPATRTHPEDFKR
+152 AVPATRTEPEDFKR

-178 ATFTPAA
+178 ATFTPAEGNKA
-185 GNEAGSL
+185 GGL

-261 PHFDVEPTILPMYLV
+261 PHFDVQPTILPMYLV

-290 MSAVFTGHM
+290 MSVVFTGHM

-326 PCPIRFVD
+326 PCPVRFVD

-353 THIGPINYTD
+353 THIGPIHYTD

-380 EFGFSTAMLKTVAGD
+380 EFGFTTAMLKTVAGD

-415 IENIDKII
+415 VANIDQII
-423 EDVASIPVAE
+423 DDVAAVPIAE

-548 GSSAATTQAYVQGDT
+548 GSNAATTQAYVQGDT

-689 VAVNAAND
+689 VAVNAADD

-710 AVGGVYDAGQ
+710 AVSGAYDAGQ

-866 AASVSGWAEEALSWA
+866 AGSVSGWAEEALSWA

-894 QTILDPQGRRKKSR
+894 QTILDPQGSASR
-908 TQPATAIIGSG
+908 
-919 RTYKGFLIK
+919 
-928 SAAPAWAVSAQT
+928 AQVAMILMN
-940 TRRQYRS
+940 YVEHVVNA

>member
-79 LHEMLER
+79 LREMLER

-152 AVPATRTHPEDFKR
+152 AVPATRTEPEDFKR

-172 SDPTVI
+172 SDPTVL
-178 ATFTPAA
+178 ATFTPAEGNKA
-185 GNEAGSL
+185 GGL

-261 PHFDVEPTILPMYLV
+261 PHFDVQPTILPMYLV

-290 MSAVFTGHM
+290 MSVVFTGHM

-326 PCPIRFVD
+326 PCPVRFVD

-353 THIGPINYTD
+353 THIGPIHYTD

-380 EFGFSTAMLKTVAGD
+380 EFGFTTAMLKTVAGD

-415 IENIDKII
+415 IANIDQII
-423 EDVASIPVAE
+423 DDVAAVPIAE

-548 GSSAATTQAYVQGDT
+548 GSNAATTQAYVQGDT

-677 AASCPAGSVRAA
+677 AVSCPAGSVRAA
-689 VAVNAAND
+689 VAVNAADD

-710 AVGGVYDAGQ
+710 AVGGAYDAGQ

-849 SKGYDVSARA
+849 NKGYDVSARA

-894 QTILDPQGRRKKSR
+894 QTILDPQGSASR
-908 TQPATAIIGSG
+908 
-919 RTYKGFLIK
+919 
-928 SAAPAWAVSAQT
+928 AQVAMILMN
-940 TRRQYRS
+940 YVEHVVNA

>member
-152 AVPATRTHPEDFKR
+152 AVPATRTEPEDFKR

-172 SDPTVI
+172 SDPTVL
-178 ATFTPAA
+178 ATFTPAEGNKA
-185 GNEAGSL
+185 GGL
-192 SYVARPVEGLTVIA
+192 SYVAQPVEGLTVIA

-261 PHFDVEPTILPMYLV
+261 PHFDVQPTILPMYLV

-290 MSAVFTGHM
+290 MSVVFTGHM

-326 PCPIRFVD
+326 PCPVRFVD

-353 THIGPINYTD
+353 THIGPIHYTD

-380 EFGFSTAMLKTVAGD
+380 EFGFTTAMLKTVAGD
-395 FVKSFFGKYLP
+395 FIKSFFGKYLP

-415 IENIDKII
+415 VANIDQII
-423 EDVASIPVAE
+423 DDVAAIPIAE

-548 GSSAATTQAYVQGDT
+548 GSNAATTQAYVQGDT

-689 VAVNAAND
+689 VAVNAADD

-710 AVGGVYDAGQ
+710 AVGGAYDAGQ

-849 SKGYDVSARA
+849 NKGYDVSARA

-894 QTILDPQGRRKKSR
+894 QTILDPQGSASR
-908 TQPATAIIGSG
+908 
-919 RTYKGFLIK
+919 
-928 SAAPAWAVSAQT
+928 AQVAMILMN
-940 TRRQYRS
+940 YVEHVVNA

>member
-152 AVPATRTHPEDFKR
+152 AVPATRTEPEDFKR

-172 SDPTVI
+172 SDPTVL
-178 ATFTPAA
+178 ATFTPAEGNKA
-185 GNEAGSL
+185 GGL

-236 WVIEQTAAAK
+236 WVIEQTTAAK

-261 PHFDVEPTILPMYLV
+261 PHFDVQPTILPMYLV

-290 MSAVFTGHM
+290 MSVVFTGHM
-299 HAVDIAAMTTKAGN
+299 HAVDIAAMTTAAGN

-326 PCPIRFVD
+326 PCPVRFVD

-353 THIGPINYTD
+353 THIGPIHYTD

-380 EFGFSTAMLKTVAGD
+380 EFGFTTAMLKTVAGD

-415 IENIDKII
+415 VANIDQII
-423 EDVASIPVAE
+423 DDVAAVPIAE

-640 AVSLASGASLNAAQQ
+640 AVSLAGGASLNAAQQ

-689 VAVNAAND
+689 VAVNAADD

-710 AVGGVYDAGQ
+710 AVGGAYDAGQ

-866 AASVSGWAEEALSWA
+866 AGSVSGWAEEALSWA

-894 QTILDPQGRRKKSR
+894 QTILDPQGSASR
-908 TQPATAIIGSG
+908 
-919 RTYKGFLIK
+919 
-928 SAAPAWAVSAQT
+928 AQVAMILMN
-940 TRRQYRS
+940 YVEHVVNA

>member
-25 TVPALAAEKPQ
+25 TVPALAADKPQ

-43 VMSDLHYLSPD
+43 VMSDDHYLSPS
-54 MIADTEDFEHAFNS
+54 MIRDTEDYKTALNS
-68 DRKLLKESSSV
+68 DRKMFAESDAILRTLLDA
-79 LHEMLER
+79 
-86 VRADKPDILLV
+86 VRQDKPDVLLL

-109 HAALAKQLQQLQQD
+109 HKALAKQLKQLQKE
-123 VPGLKI
+123 VPGMKV

-137 IRNYNAKNFNTADGK
+137 IRNSDALNFNTPDGK
-152 AVPATRTHPEDFKR
+152 AVPATRTHPKDFKQ

-178 ATFTPAA
+178 ATYTPPA
-185 GNEAGSL
+185 GKEAGGL
-192 SYVARPVEGLTVIA
+192 SYVARPADGFTLVVI
-206 MDTCRYSSDNT
+206 DTGRYSSDNT
-217 SNGDDEH
+217 STGKDEH
-224 ETSGAISADLEK
+224 ETSGAISSDLEQ
-236 WVIEQTAAAK
+236 WVIAQIQAAK
-246 ARGDLVIGLEHHGLV
+246 ARGDVVLGMQHHGLV
-261 PHFDVEPTILPMYLV
+261 AHFDVEPTILPMYLV
-276 NGYERIAQEYADAG
+276 NNYDRLAQEYADAG
-290 MSAVFTGHM
+290 MSVMFTGHM
-299 HAVDIAAMTTKAGN
+299 HAVDIAAKTTDAGN
-313 TFYDIETGSALTY
+313 TIYDIETGSGLTY
-326 PCPIRFVD
+326 PSPLRFVEV
-334 LRRSTVGG
+334 RRSADATV
-342 ETNTYMSVSTK
+342 VSTGTR
-353 THIGPINYTD
+353 THFGPISYTD
-363 PATGVAYVID
+363 PLTGSAKTID
-373 DLTEYAR
+373 DLTEYGRAH
-380 EFGFSTAMLKTVAGD
+380 GFSTDMLKTVAGS
-395 FVKSFFGKYLP
+395 FIKSFFSKFLP
-406 NDTWPVTKI
+406 ENTWPVTKI
-415 IENIDKII
+415 VANIDQII
-423 EDVASIPVAE
+423 DDVAVVPIAE
-433 GNNLLDFANW
+433 GKNLLDFANW
-443 IYRCNLAGED
+443 IYQCNLAGED
-453 DGNYPAWVQSGID
+453 DGNYPAWVQSGVD
-466 QLKSGAL
+466 QLRSGAL
-473 LDQVLDIVAK
+473 LDQVLNIVAK

-517 SMSVDNNCPDDN
+517 SMSVDNNCPNDN
-529 DKTILLEGSNAQVR
+529 DMTFLTENSGDAQVR
-543 LLPVT
+543 LLPVS
-548 GSSAATTQAYVQGDT
+548 GSSAATTQAYVQGST

-574 AATGAQSGVA
+574 AATDAQSGAA
-584 VTVDATDPAVGTV
+584 VTVNATDPAADTV
-597 VLAGRSIANACDAGA
+597 ILSGRSIINARNAGV

-617 KFRSGTVTLDARAL
+617 QFAAGTVTLDSDAL

-640 AVSLASGASLNAAQQ
+640 AVSLTGASLNAAQQ
-655 RALGSQAAAA
+655 RALGMQAATA
-665 TLANASVLVDGA
+665 TLANVSVTVDGA
-677 AASCPAGSVRAA
+677 AASYPAGSVRAA
-689 VAVNAAND
+689 VAVNAADD

-710 AVGGVYDAGQ
+710 AVGGAYDAGQ

-753 YAYNNGLFAGMTPT
+753 YACNNGLFAGMTPT

-785 RLAGAP
+785 RLAGEP

-866 AASVSGWAEEALSWA
+866 AGSVSGWAEEALSWA

-894 QTILDPQGRRKKSR
+894 QTILDPQGSASR
-908 TQPATAIIGSG
+908 
-919 RTYKGFLIK
+919 
-928 SAAPAWAVSAQT
+928 AQVAMILMN
-940 TRRQYRS
+940 YVEHVVNA

>member
-25 TVPALAAEKPQ
+25 TVPVLAAEKPQ

-123 VPGLKI
+123 IPGLKI

-137 IRNYNAKNFNTADGK
+137 IRNYNAKNFNTPDGK
-152 AVPATRTHPEDFKR
+152 AVPATRTEPEDFKQ

-178 ATFTPAA
+178 ATFTPAEGNKA
-185 GNEAGSL
+185 GGL

-261 PHFDVEPTILPMYLV
+261 PHFDVQPTILPMYLV

-290 MSAVFTGHM
+290 MSVVFTGHM

-326 PCPIRFVD
+326 PCPVRFVD

-353 THIGPINYTD
+353 THIGPIHYTD

-380 EFGFSTAMLKTVAGD
+380 EFGFTTDMLKTVAGD
-395 FVKSFFGKYLP
+395 FIKSFFGKYLP

-415 IENIDKII
+415 IANIDQII
-423 EDVASIPVAE
+423 DDVAAVPIAE

-597 VLAGRSIANACDAGA
+597 VLASRSIANARDAGA

-655 RALGSQAAAA
+655 RALGSQAATA

-689 VAVNAAND
+689 VAVNAADD

-710 AVGGVYDAGQ
+710 AVGGAYDAGQ

-866 AASVSGWAEEALSWA
+866 AGSVSGWAEEALSWA

-894 QTILDPQGRRKKSR
+894 QTILDPQGSASR
-908 TQPATAIIGSG
+908 
-919 RTYKGFLIK
+919 
-928 SAAPAWAVSAQT
+928 AQVAMILMN
-940 TRRQYRS
+940 YVEHVVNA

>member
-79 LHEMLER
+79 LREMLER

-152 AVPATRTHPEDFKR
+152 AVPATRTEPEDFKR

-172 SDPTVI
+172 SDPTVL
-178 ATFTPAA
+178 ATFTPAEGNKA
-185 GNEAGSL
+185 GGL

-217 SNGDDEH
+217 SIGDDEH

-261 PHFDVEPTILPMYLV
+261 PHFDMQPTILPMYLV

-290 MSAVFTGHM
+290 MSVVFTGHM

-326 PCPIRFVD
+326 PCPVRFVD

-353 THIGPINYTD
+353 THIGPIHYTD

-380 EFGFSTAMLKTVAGD
+380 EFGFTTAMLKTVAGD

-415 IENIDKII
+415 VANIDQII
-423 EDVASIPVAE
+423 DDVAAIPIAE

-617 KFRSGTVTLDARAL
+617 KFRSGTVTLDTRAL

-689 VAVNAAND
+689 VAVNAADD

-710 AVGGVYDAGQ
+710 AVGGAYDAGQ

-785 RLAGAP
+785 RLAGEP

-866 AASVSGWAEEALSWA
+866 AGSVSGWAEEALSWA

-894 QTILDPQGRRKKSR
+894 QTILDPQGSASR
-908 TQPATAIIGSG
+908 
-919 RTYKGFLIK
+919 
-928 SAAPAWAVSAQT
+928 AQVAMILMN
-940 TRRQYRS
+940 YVEHVVNA

>member
-640 AVSLASGASLNAAQQ
+640 AVSLTGASLNAAQQ
-655 RALGSQAAAA
+655 RALGTQAGSAV
-665 TLANASVLVDGA
+665 LANASVLVDGA

-894 QTILDPQGRRKKSR
+894 QTILDPQGSASR
-908 TQPATAIIGSG
+908 
-919 RTYKGFLIK
+919 
-928 SAAPAWAVSAQT
+928 AQVAMILMN
-940 TRRQYRS
+940 YVEHVVNA

>member
-18 VVLVFTL
+18 VVLVLTL

-123 VPGLKI
+123 IPGLKI

-137 IRNYNAKNFNTADGK
+137 IRNYNAKNFNTPDGK
-152 AVPATRTHPEDFKR
+152 AVPATRTEPEDFKR

-261 PHFDVEPTILPMYLV
+261 PHFDVQPTILPMYLV

-290 MSAVFTGHM
+290 MSVVFTGHM

-326 PCPIRFVD
+326 PCPVRFVD

-353 THIGPINYTD
+353 THIGPIHYTD

-380 EFGFSTAMLKTVAGD
+380 EFGFTTAMLKTVAGD
-395 FVKSFFGKYLP
+395 FIKSFFGKYLP

-415 IENIDKII
+415 IANIDQII
-423 EDVASIPVAE
+423 DDVAAVPIAE

-655 RALGSQAAAA
+655 RALGSQAATA

-689 VAVNAAND
+689 VAVNAADD

-710 AVGGVYDAGQ
+710 AVGGAYDAGQ

-894 QTILDPQGRRKKSR
+894 QTILDPQGSASR
-908 TQPATAIIGSG
+908 
-919 RTYKGFLIK
+919 
-928 SAAPAWAVSAQT
+928 AQVAMILMN
-940 TRRQYRS
+940 YVEHVVNA